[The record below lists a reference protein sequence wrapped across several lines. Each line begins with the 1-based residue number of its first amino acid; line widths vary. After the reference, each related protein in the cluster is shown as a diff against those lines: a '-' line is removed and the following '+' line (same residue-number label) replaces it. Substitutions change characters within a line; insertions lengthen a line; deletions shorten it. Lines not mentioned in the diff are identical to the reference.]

1 MRFSQNDLHFSVE
14 MVADELP
21 PYSLINLIFIIAL
34 TQLLPQLKPD
44 IELLNQL
51 SRFRQQIGQDIISLK
66 QLHLKVR

>member
-1 MRFSQNDLHFSVE
+1 MLYNYLDYNLE

>member
-1 MRFSQNDLHFSVE
+1 ME